1 MNAEASRCLL
11 CKKPKCSEACPVH
24 TDVPSAMKLYREG
37 NLTDAAKMLF
47 ENNPLSAI
55 TSQVCDWQ
63 IFCKGH
69 CVLNARKMPVRWY
82 EIEQE
87 ISMSYLPEA
96 HIEIDVPDNGK
107 KVAVIGAGP
116 CGIAASMWL
125 RKKGV
130 SVTLYDSFDRVGGVL
145 RYGIPDFRLDK
156 KYVDAYERI
165 LNEIGVVFVGNTTL
179 GKEITIE
186 SLRKEFDAIVVAAG
200 AWVAKEMRIPG
211 EDLPGVLHALEFL
224 KEPSAYELGKN
235 VIVIGG
241 GNVAMDACR
250 TAIRR
255 GCDTTVVYRKT
266 FENMPANHLEVEEAQ
281 AEGVKFRVF
290 EVPVEV
296 RKDGDRVYAILRNC
310 ENYETE
316 DGKINTRVIE
326 GTDHELDFDTMIV
339 AVSEKADKSILDGYD
354 HDENPDIFKAG
365 DYFYGPRT
373 VVEAVQS
380 AKLAVAD
387 MISYLQV

>member
-1 MNAEASRCLL
+1 M
-11 CKKPKCSEACPVH
+11 
-24 TDVPSAMKLYREG
+24 
-37 NLTDAAKMLF
+37 
-47 ENNPLSAI
+47 
-55 TSQVCDWQ
+55 
-63 IFCKGH
+63 
-69 CVLNARKMPVRWY
+69 
-82 EIEQE
+82 
-87 ISMSYLPEA
+87 
-96 HIEIDVPDNGK
+96 
-107 KVAVIGAGP
+107 
-116 CGIAASMWL
+116 
-125 RKKGV
+125 
-130 SVTLYDSFDRVGGVL
+130 
-145 RYGIPDFRLDK
+145 
-156 KYVDAYERI
+156 
-165 LNEIGVVFVGNTTL
+165 
-179 GKEITIE
+179 
-186 SLRKEFDAIVVAAG
+186 
-200 AWVAKEMRIPG
+200 
-211 EDLPGVLHALEFL
+211 LHALEFL

>member
-37 NLTDAAKMLF
+37 NLSDAAKMLF

-165 LNEIGVVFVGNTTL
+165 L
-179 GKEITIE
+179 
-186 SLRKEFDAIVVAAG
+186 
-200 AWVAKEMRIPG
+200 
-211 EDLPGVLHALEFL
+211 
-224 KEPSAYELGKN
+224 
-235 VIVIGG
+235 
-241 GNVAMDACR
+241 
-250 TAIRR
+250 
-255 GCDTTVVYRKT
+255 
-266 FENMPANHLEVEEAQ
+266 
-281 AEGVKFRVF
+281 
-290 EVPVEV
+290 
-296 RKDGDRVYAILRNC
+296 
-310 ENYETE
+310 
-316 DGKINTRVIE
+316 
-326 GTDHELDFDTMIV
+326 
-339 AVSEKADKSILDGYD
+339 
-354 HDENPDIFKAG
+354 
-365 DYFYGPRT
+365 
-373 VVEAVQS
+373 
-380 AKLAVAD
+380 
-387 MISYLQV
+387 